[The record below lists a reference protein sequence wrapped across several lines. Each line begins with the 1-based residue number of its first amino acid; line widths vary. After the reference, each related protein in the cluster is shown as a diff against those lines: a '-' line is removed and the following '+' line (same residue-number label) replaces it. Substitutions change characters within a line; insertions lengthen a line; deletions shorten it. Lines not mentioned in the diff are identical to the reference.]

1 MPTESIQD
9 LCHKPINEMSLEG
22 LGYILLERFSEEKP
36 PVNVY
41 SLLMRLRGNTNSEIQ
56 NTRFNI
62 MSEAVQWLRNNGLL
76 MKSLGN
82 QVEYLITRKGY
93 EYLKPRNP

>member
-22 LGYILLERFSEEKP
+22 LGYILLEIFSEEKP
-36 PVNVY
+36 PFHVY
-41 SLLMRLRGNTNSEIQ
+41 SIIMGLRDKNDEDGS
-56 NTRFNI
+56 FNI
-62 MSEAVQWLRNNGLL
+62 MSEAVQWLCNGGLI
-76 MKSLGN
+76 MDSLGN
-82 QVEYLITRKGY
+82 RGNYQITRKGY